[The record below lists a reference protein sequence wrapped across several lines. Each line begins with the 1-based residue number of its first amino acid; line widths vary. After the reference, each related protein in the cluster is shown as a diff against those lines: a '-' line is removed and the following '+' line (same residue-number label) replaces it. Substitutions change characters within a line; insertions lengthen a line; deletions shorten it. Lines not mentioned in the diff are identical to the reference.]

1 MNMMDV
7 YFHCPDDGQILS
19 AARDVAIVVPL
30 EHADRIVRSYVMM
43 ASVEDWRNWV
53 LDATDDLG
61 SEILSVPFASVLGKL
76 H

>member
-1 MNMMDV
+1 MNMTDV
-7 YFHCPDDGQILS
+7 YFHCPDDGQVLS
-19 AARDVAIVVPL
+19 ATRDVAIVVPF

-43 ASVEDWRNWV
+43 ASVEGWRNFV

-61 SEILSVPFASVLGKL
+61 SEIFSVPFASVLGKL